1 MIGILWECRKWRV
14 MKSILTL
21 TPEESKRLIAKAV
34 VRMEMVK
41 KARTD
46 GIIGLARC
54 STNGYIVEELIGRK
68 LDNIMS
74 YCSGYIS
81 GKGSCAVHSKNKTD
95 LLVLVRGEEI
105 WLHHTDGNILKFID
119 RMDCDDVIIKSG
131 NVIDPAGQ
139 VGTLVGH
146 PTGGEAGNYLPY
158 ILAKGIYLIVPMLI
172 SKSSPLPL
180 SQVIQKLGTSKI
192 RVDRS
197 HGIVCGMIPLPG
209 LVVTEIDALRI
220 LCNVESI
227 PIAVNGIGSGRGS
240 VTLLL
245 EGDAKAIDAA
255 WDTVNGI
262 KGEPPLEEFP
272 SHCDQCHVKDY
283 PEIAARCAGRG

>member
-1 MIGILWECRKWRV
+1 
-14 MKSILTL
+14 MKSIITL

-34 VRMEMVK
+34 VQMEIVK
-41 KARTD
+41 NAKTN

-68 LDNIMS
+68 LDNIMG

-81 GKGSCAVHSKNKTD
+81 GKGSCAVHSKHKID
-95 LLVLVRGEEI
+95 LLVLVRGDEI
-105 WLHHTDGNILKFID
+105 WLQRTDGNILTFINQ
-119 RMDCDDVIIKSG
+119 MDFDDVIIKSG

-158 ILAKGIYLIVPMLI
+158 ILAKGINLIVPMLI
-172 SKSSPLPL
+172 SKSSPFPL
-180 SQVIQKLGTSKI
+180 FQVIQKLGTSKI

-209 LVVTEIDALRI
+209 LVITEIDALRI
-220 LCNVESI
+220 LCNVGSI
-227 PIAVNGIGSGRGS
+227 PVAVNGIGSGRGS

-245 EGDAKAIDAA
+245 EGDVNAIDAA
-255 WDTVNGI
+255 WNTVNAI
-262 KGEPPLEEFP
+262 KGEPSLEEFP
-272 SHCDQCHVKDY
+272 PHCDQCHVKDD
-283 PEIAARCAGRG
+283 PQIDSRCAGRN

>member
-1 MIGILWECRKWRV
+1 

-34 VRMEMVK
+34 VQMEVVK
-41 KARTD
+41 NAQAN

-68 LDNIMS
+68 LENIMS

-81 GKGSCAVHSKNKTD
+81 GKGSCAVYSKQKSG
-95 LLVLVRGEEI
+95 LLVLNRGEEV
-105 WLHHTDGNILKFID
+105 WLHHTEGDILKFID
-119 RMDCDDVIIKSG
+119 QMDSNDVIIKSG
-131 NVIDPAGQ
+131 NVIDPTGQ

-158 ILAKGIYLIVPMLI
+158 ILAKGINLIVPMLI
-172 SKSSPLPL
+172 SKYSPFPL
-180 SQVIQKLGTSKI
+180 FQLIQALGTSKI

-209 LVVTEIDALRI
+209 LVVTEIDALKI
-220 LCNVESI
+220 LCNTEAI

-245 EGDAKAIDAA
+245 EGDGSAIDAA
-255 WDTVNGI
+255 WYTVNGI

-272 SHCDQCHVKDY
+272 PHCDHCHVKDD
-283 PEIAARCAGRG
+283 PQIGSRCAGRK

>member
-1 MIGILWECRKWRV
+1 

-34 VRMEMVK
+34 VQMEVVK
-41 KARTD
+41 NAQAN

-68 LDNIMS
+68 LENIMS

-81 GKGSCAVHSKNKTD
+81 GKGSCAVYSKQKSG
-95 LLVLVRGEEI
+95 LLVLNRGEEV
-105 WLHHTDGNILKFID
+105 WLHHTEGDILKFID
-119 RMDCDDVIIKSG
+119 QMDSNDVIIKSG
-131 NVIDPAGQ
+131 NVIDPMGQ

-158 ILAKGIYLIVPMLI
+158 ILAKGINLIVPMLI
-172 SKSSPLPL
+172 SKYSPFPL
-180 SQVIQKLGTSKI
+180 FQLIQALGTSKI

-209 LVVTEIDALRI
+209 LVVTEIDALKI
-220 LCNVESI
+220 LCNTEAI

-245 EGDAKAIDAA
+245 EGDGSAIDAA
-255 WDTVNGI
+255 WYTVNGI

-272 SHCDQCHVKDY
+272 PHCDHCHVKDD
-283 PEIAARCAGRG
+283 PQIGSRCAGRK

>member
-1 MIGILWECRKWRV
+1 
-14 MKSILTL
+14 MKSVLTL
-21 TPEESKRLIAKAV
+21 TSEESKRLVAKAV
-34 VRMEMVK
+34 VQIETVK
-41 KARTD
+41 NARAN

-81 GKGSCAVHSKNKTD
+81 GKGSCAVHSRQKTNI
-95 LLVLVRGEEI
+95 LVLDHGEEVWI
-105 WLHHTDGNILKFID
+105 HHTEGNMLKFID
-119 RMDCDDVIIKSG
+119 RMDHDDVIIKSG
-131 NVIDPAGQ
+131 NLIDPSGQ
-139 VGTLVGH
+139 AGTLVGH

-158 ILAKGIYLIVPMLI
+158 ILAKGINLIVPMLI
-172 SKSSPLPL
+172 SKSSPFPL
-180 SQVIQKLGTSKI
+180 FQVIQALGTSKI

-209 LVVTEIDALRI
+209 LVVTEIDALRV
-220 LCNVESI
+220 LCNATAI

-245 EGDAKAIDAA
+245 EGDSNAIDLA
-255 WDTVNGI
+255 WNTVNGI

-272 SHCDQCHVKDY
+272 THCDQCHVKDD
-283 PEIAARCAGRG
+283 PQIASRCMGRN